1 MSKTSKFFSS
11 KMLNGVVKAA
21 ESSLTREANSTSCG
35 MVYQPVAPAA
45 LKKFSKIEK
54 W

>member
-1 MSKTSKFFSS
+1 MSKASKFISS
-11 KMLNGVVKAA
+11 KVLKGMANAA

-35 MVYQPVAPAA
+35 MIYQPKAPAS